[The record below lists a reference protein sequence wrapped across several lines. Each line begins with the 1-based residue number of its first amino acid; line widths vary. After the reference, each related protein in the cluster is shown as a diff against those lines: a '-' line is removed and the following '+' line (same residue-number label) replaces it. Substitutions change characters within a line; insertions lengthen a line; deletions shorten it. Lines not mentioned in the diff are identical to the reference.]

1 MDAFK
6 PSNEARIIVP
16 GQLIGAREA
25 ARLLGI
31 DRSSLM
37 RRIEAGTVTPLV
49 QLDGPGGAWVFDRTE
64 LGGPKP

>member
-6 PSNEARIIVP
+6 PSTEARIVVP
-16 GQLIGAREA
+16 DQLIGAKTA
-25 ARLLGI
+25 AKLLGI

-37 RRIEAGTVTPLV
+37 RRIEAGTIRPVV

-64 LGGPKP
+64 LDGD